1 MNRRIL
7 LLAAATLGMSLV
19 HSVPALAQAFPEKPI
34 TIVVPF
40 APGASDTAA
49 RIVAEH
55 MTKTL
60 GQRVLVDNRPGASG
74 AIGTEF
80 VKRAAADGYTLLFGA
95 ASQMT
100 INPLVKKLNYDPR
113 TDFTYVGLMGVAPYV
128 LAINSSIPAKNPK
141 ELVAWA
147 KAQPQPLK
155 MGNAG
160 VGSLSD
166 IAALLFGQYTGVKVL
181 SVPYKGT
188 HPAAIALEAGEAPA
202 MVATYVSFPGGI
214 QSGKVRVL
222 AVAADKRLPN
232 APDIPTFAEAG
243 IPNFEMGQWW
253 GIYGPKG
260 ISAPILKKLNEAL
273 NAAMSDKDVRKRFE
287 GIGAIPV
294 SGTPEDHGAFLMKEY
309 KRWEEIIRTTGV
321 VKSAS

>member
-1 MNRRIL
+1 MNRRTL
-7 LLAAATLGMSLV
+7 LIAAATLGTCLG
-19 HSVPALAQAFPEKPI
+19 HPAAALAQPFPDKPI

-49 RIVAEH
+49 RIVAEKL
-55 MTKTL
+55 TTLL

-74 AIGTEF
+74 AIGTEL
-80 VKRAAADGYTLLFGA
+80 VKRAAPDGYTLLFGA
-95 ASQMT
+95 SSQMT

-113 TDFTYVGLMGVAPYV
+113 TDFTNVGLLGVAPYV
-128 LAINSSIPAKNPK
+128 LAINSSIPAKSLS
-141 ELVAWA
+141 ELVTWA
-147 KAQPQPLK
+147 KAQPTPLK

-166 IAALLFGQYTGVKVL
+166 IAALLFAHRTGIKVL

-222 AVAADKRLPN
+222 AVANDKRLPN
-232 APDIPTFAEAG
+232 VPDIPTFAEAELQ
-243 IPNFEMGQWW
+243 NFEISQWW
-253 GIYGPKG
+253 GLYGPAG
-260 ISAPILKKLNEAL
+260 IPAPILKKLNDAVNAAL
-273 NAAMSDKDVRKRFE
+273 NDRDVRKRFE
-287 GIGAIPV
+287 DIGAIPMT
-294 SGTPEDHGAFLMKEY
+294 GTPEDHKAFLLKEY

>member
-1 MNRRIL
+1 MNARIL
-7 LLAAATLGMSLV
+7 LIAAGMLGMC
-19 HSVPALAQAFPEKPI
+19 LAHPVAARAQSYPDKPI

-49 RIVAEH
+49 RIVAEKL
-55 MTKTL
+55 TESL
-60 GQRVLVDNRPGASG
+60 GQRVLVENRPGASG

-80 VKRAAADGYTLLFGA
+80 VKRAAPDGYTLLFGA

-128 LAINSSIPAKNPK
+128 LAVNSSIPAKNPT

-166 IAALLFGQYTGVKVL
+166 IAALLFAQRTGIKVL
-181 SVPYKGT
+181 SVPFKGT
-188 HPAAIALEAGEAPA
+188 HPARIALESGECPA
-202 MVATYVSFPGGI
+202 MVATYVTFPGGI
-214 QSGKVRVL
+214 QSGKVKVL

-260 ISAPILKKLNEAL
+260 IPAPILKKLNEAL
-273 NAAMSDKDVRKRFE
+273 NAALNDGDVRKRFE
-287 GIGAIPV
+287 AIGATPV
-294 SGTPEDHGAFLMKEY
+294 TGTSEDHGAFLMKEY
-309 KRWEEIIRTTGV
+309 KRWEEILRTTGV

>member
-7 LLAAATLGMSLV
+7 LIAAAMLGMGLGTPV
-19 HSVPALAQAFPEKPI
+19 AAQSFPDKPI

-80 VKRAAADGYTLLFGA
+80 VKRAAPDGYTLLFGA

-100 INPLVKKLNYDPR
+100 INPIVKKLNYDPR
-113 TDFTYVGLMGVAPYV
+113 TDFTNVGLLGVAPYV
-128 LAINSSIPAKNPK
+128 LAVNASIPAKNLK
-141 ELVAWA
+141 ELVTWG
-147 KAQPQPLK
+147 KAQPTPLK

-160 VGSLSD
+160 IGSLSD
-166 IAALLFGQYTGVKVL
+166 IAALLFAHHTGVKVL

-214 QSGKVRVL
+214 QSGKVKIL

-232 APDIPTFAEAG
+232 VPDIPTFAEAG
-243 IPNFEMGQWW
+243 LPNFEVGQWW
-253 GIYGPKG
+253 GFYGPQG
-260 ISAPILKKLNEAL
+260 IPAPILKKLNDAV
-273 NAAMSDKDVRKRFE
+273 NAALADAGVRKKFE
-287 GIGAIPV
+287 DIGAIPV
-294 SGTPEDHGAFLMKEY
+294 SGSPEDHKAFLLKEY
-309 KRWEEIIRTTGV
+309 KRWEEIIRSTGV
-321 VKSAS
+321 VKSPA

>member
-7 LLAAATLGMSLV
+7 LIAAATLGMCLG
-19 HSVPALAQAFPEKPI
+19 HPAAALAQSFPDKPI

-49 RIVAEH
+49 RIVAER
-55 MTKTL
+55 MSQLL

-74 AIGTEF
+74 AIGTEL
-80 VKRAAADGYTLLFGA
+80 VKRAAPDGYTLLFGA
-95 ASQMT
+95 SSQMT

-113 TDFTYVGLMGVAPYV
+113 TDFTYVGLLGVAPYV
-128 LAINSSIPAKNPK
+128 LAINSSIPAKNPN

-166 IAALLFGQYTGVKVL
+166 IAALLFAHRTGIKVL

-188 HPAAIALEAGEAPA
+188 HPAAIALEGGEAPA

-214 QSGKVRVL
+214 QSGKVRIL

-243 IPNFEMGQWW
+243 LANFEISQWW
-253 GIYGPKG
+253 GLYGPKG
-260 ISAPILKKLNEAL
+260 IPAPILKKLNDAVNQTLRSE
-273 NAAMSDKDVRKRFE
+273 DVRKRFE
-287 GIGAIPV
+287 DIGAITLTG
-294 SGTPEDHGAFLMKEY
+294 SPEDHGAFLLNEY
-309 KRWEEIIRTTGV
+309 KRWDEIIRTTGV
-321 VKSAS
+321 VKSTP

>member
-1 MNRRIL
+1 MNRRTL
-7 LLAAATLGMSLV
+7 LTAVAMLGMALANPLAAQS
-19 HSVPALAQAFPEKPI
+19 FPEKPI

-55 MTKTL
+55 MSRTL

-95 ASQMT
+95 SSQMT

-113 TDFTYVGLMGVAPYV
+113 ADFTYVGLLGVAPYV
-128 LAINSSIPAKNPK
+128 LAINSSIPAKNLK
-141 ELVAWA
+141 ELVTYG
-147 KAQPQPLK
+147 KAQSQPLK

-166 IAALLFGQYTGVKVL
+166 IAALLFAHHTGVKVL

-214 QSGKVRVL
+214 QSGKVKVL

-232 APDIPTFAEAG
+232 VPDIPTFAEAG
-243 IPNFEMGQWW
+243 MPNFEISQWW
-253 GIYGPKG
+253 GIYGPQG
-260 ISAPILKKLNEAL
+260 IPAPILKKLNDAV
-273 NAAMSDKDVRKRFE
+273 NAAMGDAEVRKRFE
-287 GIGAIPV
+287 DIGAIPM
-294 SGTPEDHGAFLMKEY
+294 SGSPEDHRAFLLKEY
-309 KRWEEIIRTTGV
+309 KRWDEVIRTTGV
-321 VKSAS
+321 VKPGA

>member
-1 MNRRIL
+1 MNARIL
-7 LLAAATLGMSLV
+7 LIAAGMLGMC
-19 HSVPALAQAFPEKPI
+19 LAHPVARAQSYPDKPI

-49 RIVAEH
+49 RIVAEKL
-55 MTKTL
+55 TESL
-60 GQRVLVDNRPGASG
+60 GQRVLVENRPGASG

-80 VKRAAADGYTLLFGA
+80 VKRAAPDGYTLLFGA

-113 TDFTYVGLMGVAPYV
+113 TDFSYVGLMGVAPYV
-128 LAINSSIPAKNPK
+128 LAINSSIPAKNPE

-166 IAALLFGQYTGVKVL
+166 IAALLFAQRTGTKVL
-181 SVPYKGT
+181 SVPFKGT
-188 HPAAIALEAGEAPA
+188 HPARIALESGECPA
-202 MVATYVSFPGGI
+202 MVATYVTFPGGI
-214 QSGKVRVL
+214 QSGKVKVL

-232 APDIPTFAEAG
+232 VPDIPTFAEAG

-260 ISAPILKKLNEAL
+260 IPAPILKKLNEAL
-273 NAAMSDKDVRKRFE
+273 NAALNDGDVRKRFE
-287 GIGAIPV
+287 AIGATPV
-294 SGTPEDHGAFLMKEY
+294 TGTSEDHGAFLMKEY
-309 KRWEEIIRTTGV
+309 KRWEEILRTTGV

>member
-1 MNRRIL
+1 MNARI
-7 LLAAATLGMSLV
+7 LLAAAAVLAACLGVARDAS
-19 HSVPALAQAFPEKPI
+19 AQAFPEKPI

-49 RIVAEH
+49 RIIAE
-55 MTKTL
+55 KLSQSL
-60 GQRVLVDNRPGASG
+60 GQRVLVENRPGASG

-80 VKRAAADGYTLLFGA
+80 VKRAAPDGYTLLFGA
-95 ASQMT
+95 SSQMT

-113 TDFTYVGLMGVAPYV
+113 TDFTNVALLAVAPYV
-128 LAINSSIPAKNPK
+128 LAINSSLPAASLK
-141 ELVAWA
+141 ELVAHA

-166 IAALLFGQYTGVKVL
+166 IAALLFAQHTGIKVL

-188 HPAAIALEAGEAPA
+188 HPAAIALESGETPA

-214 QSGKVRVL
+214 QSGKVKVL

-243 IPNFEMGQWW
+243 LPGYEISQWW

-260 ISAPILKKLNEAL
+260 IPAPVLKKLNEAI
-273 NAAMSDKDVRKRFE
+273 NDVMRSDDVRKRFE
-287 GIGAIPV
+287 DIGAIPTL
-294 SGTPEDHGAFLMKEY
+294 GTPEDHRAFLLREY
-309 KRWEEIIRTTGV
+309 KRWEEIIRTKGV

>member
-1 MNRRIL
+1 MNARIL
-7 LLAAATLGMSLV
+7 LIAAGMLGMC
-19 HSVPALAQAFPEKPI
+19 LAHPVAARAQSYPDKPI

-49 RIVAEH
+49 RIVAEKL
-55 MTKTL
+55 TQSL
-60 GQRVLVDNRPGASG
+60 GQRVLVENRPGASG

-80 VKRAAADGYTLLFGA
+80 VKRAAPDGYTLLFGA

-128 LAINSSIPAKNPK
+128 LAINSSIPAKNPT

-166 IAALLFGQYTGVKVL
+166 IAALLFAQRTGIKVL
-181 SVPYKGT
+181 SVPFKGT
-188 HPAAIALEAGEAPA
+188 HPARIALESGECPA
-202 MVATYVSFPGGI
+202 MVATYVTFPGGI
-214 QSGKVRVL
+214 QSGKVKVL

-232 APDIPTFAEAG
+232 DPDIPTFAEAG

-260 ISAPILKKLNEAL
+260 IPAPILKTLNEAL
-273 NAAMSDKDVRKRFE
+273 NAALNDGDVRKRFQD
-287 GIGAIPV
+287 IGAIPV
-294 SGTPEDHGAFLMKEY
+294 TGTPEDHGAFLMKEY

>member
-1 MNRRIL
+1 MNARIVSI
-7 LLAAATLGMSLV
+7 AAAMFAATLGF
-19 HSVPALAQAFPEKPI
+19 AQASRAQAYPEKPV

-49 RIVAEH
+49 RIIAE
-55 MTKTL
+55 KLSQSL
-60 GQRVLVDNRPGASG
+60 GQRVLVENRPGASG

-80 VKRAAADGYTLLFGA
+80 VKRAAPDGYTLLFGA
-95 ASQMT
+95 SSQMT
-100 INPLVKKLNYDPR
+100 INPLVRKLNYDPR
-113 TDFTYVGLMGVAPYV
+113 TDFTNVALLGVAPYV
-128 LAINSSIPAKNPK
+128 LAVNSSIPAKNLK
-141 ELVAWA
+141 ELVAYA
-147 KAQPQPLK
+147 KAQSQPLK

-166 IAALLFGQYTGVKVL
+166 IAAQLFAHHTGAKVL

-188 HPAAIALEAGEAPA
+188 HPAAIALESGEAPA

-232 APDIPTFAEAG
+232 VPDIPTFAEAG
-243 IPNFEMGQWW
+243 LANYEISQWW
-253 GIYGPKG
+253 GIYGPSG
-260 ISAPILKKLNEAL
+260 LPPPILKRLNDAINQAL
-273 NAAMSDKDVRKRFE
+273 RSEDVRKRFDD
-287 GIGAIPV
+287 IGAIPMTG
-294 SGTPEDHGAFLMKEY
+294 SPDDHKAFLLKEY

-321 VKSAS
+321 VKSAP